1 MCLTVPLEGSGRS
14 YVPRSVA
21 GAAWK
26 PAVAL
31 WPQELGSGRSNDER
45 LLSSRR
51 QAEVLVAPEKNP
63 AVARISALPVAPPKR
78 ALVHQ
83 KSALLAQL
91 SGVEALVEQA
101 TAAAP
106 VGSLGARA
114 AGEPSEPPPL
124 VQALAQALTALRPEA
139 REDALWVACLLLGA
153 VVVLLLEGVGAWLCS
168 GGALSSLCL
177 VGAGLTGSS
186 FVLVKARKD

>member
-1 MCLTVPLEGSGRS
+1 M
-14 YVPRSVA
+14 
-21 GAAWK
+21 
-26 PAVAL
+26 
-31 WPQELGSGRSNDER
+31 
-45 LLSSRR
+45 
-51 QAEVLVAPEKNP
+51 APEKNP

-139 REDALWVACLLLGA
+139 REDAVCPSGCTLAKRRIWRCD
-153 VVVLLLEGVGAWLCS
+153 AWRQRS
-168 GGALSSLCL
+168 AIGRMPIDWAFYRRHRFNSS
-177 VGAGLTGSS
+177 V
-186 FVLVKARKD
+186 R